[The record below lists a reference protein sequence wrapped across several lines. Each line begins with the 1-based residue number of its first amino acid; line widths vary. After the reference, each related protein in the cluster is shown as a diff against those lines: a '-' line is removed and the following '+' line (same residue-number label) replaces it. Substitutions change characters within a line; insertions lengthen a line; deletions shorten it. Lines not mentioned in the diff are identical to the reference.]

1 MLRKTLMGELAGAII
16 AQAIKDY
23 YEVLSAADCKS
34 ARKEKR
40 ELEQFFV
47 SDWFDSLAY
56 LSGSELNGERLMNM
70 LKAKAK
76 EEIA

>member
-1 MLRKTLMGELAGAII
+1 MRELAGAII

-23 YEVLSAADCKS
+23 YEVLSAVDCRGS
-34 ARKEKR
+34 RKEKR
-40 ELEQFFV
+40 ELEQFFM
-47 SDWFDSLAY
+47 SDWFDDLAE
-56 LSGSELNGERLMNM
+56 LSGSQLDGERLMNM